1 MNPAELFRQETN
13 TVQLAPGDFLFRE
26 GEKGDKMYVL
36 LEGEI
41 DIFLGDFVLETAG
54 PGALLGEMALIDDS
68 PRTANAVAKTPSPP
82 GANRPA
88 PVSFSRSADTA
99 FCDACDENAGRS
111 PASHERRDGGAI
123 ASLERDAA
131 LLFRSR
137 ACGVIFRRMRIV
149 AQYLLFAAIATTGCG
164 QQAPTAADFAAQRQ
178 RMVEQQLKPRG
189 IKDERVL
196 AAMAKVPREEFI
208 PADAR
213 ADAYEDGPLPI
224 GYDQTISQP
233 YIVAFMTEQLRPKPS
248 DRVLEIG
255 SGSGYQAAILAELVA
270 DVYTIEIV
278 EPLAKTAEATLQRLG
293 YKNVHIKVGDGYKG
307 WPEEAPFDAI
317 IVTCAPEKVPQPL
330 VDQLKDGG
338 RMVIP
343 VGERF
348 AQQLYLLEKK
358 NGQLKESATLPVRF
372 VPMLREAQKK

>member
-1 MNPAELFRQETN
+1 
-13 TVQLAPGDFLFRE
+13 
-26 GEKGDKMYVL
+26 
-36 LEGEI
+36 
-41 DIFLGDFVLETAG
+41 
-54 PGALLGEMALIDDS
+54 
-68 PRTANAVAKTPSPP
+68 
-82 GANRPA
+82 
-88 PVSFSRSADTA
+88 
-99 FCDACDENAGRS
+99 
-111 PASHERRDGGAI
+111 
-123 ASLERDAA
+123 
-131 LLFRSR
+131 
-137 ACGVIFRRMRIV
+137 MRIV

-164 QQAPTAADFAAQRQ
+164 QRAPTAAELATQRQ

-196 AAMAKVPREEFI
+196 AVMAKVPREAFI
-208 PADAR
+208 PADGR

-233 YIVAFMTEQLRPKPS
+233 YVVAFMTEQLRPKRS

-255 SGSGYQAAILAELVA
+255 SGSGYQAAILGELVA
-270 DVYTIEIV
+270 EVYTIDIV

-358 NGQLKESATLPVRF
+358 NGQLKESVTLPVRF